1 MKFFHKKHRIPEYSY
16 DPAQQKPVVY
26 SSICT
31 GEKRAGFE
39 WVQTGRFQEVKYI
52 RSQKDMEDFLSDYGL
67 KPEDIE
73 IMY

>member
-1 MKFFHKKHRIPEYSY
+1 MKFFHKKSGSPEYSY
-16 DPAQQKPVVY
+16 DPAYQKPVVY

-39 WVQTGRFQEVKYI
+39 WVQTGRFQEVKCI
-52 RSQKDMEDFLSDYGL
+52 RSQKDMDDFLSDYGL

-73 IMY
+73 MKY